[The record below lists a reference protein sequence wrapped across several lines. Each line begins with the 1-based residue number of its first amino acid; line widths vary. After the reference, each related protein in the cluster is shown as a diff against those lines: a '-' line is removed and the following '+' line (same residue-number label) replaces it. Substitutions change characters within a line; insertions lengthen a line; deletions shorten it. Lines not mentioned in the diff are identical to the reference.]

1 MKFHRYITRAYL
13 IAAVTALSAC
23 STQLPVVSRLD
34 SSGITVV
41 TLDDALVLARPAP
54 QLAAVVQDY
63 AYIGPVRVN
72 RMGEIDNYLWIG
84 FASTVDREFIN
95 ASTAQA
101 VTLALVVDG
110 QPMLLALDDW
120 STSLDH
126 PPYETAAPI
135 YATLAARA
143 SLDQIDRIASATSV
157 EALFIAENGV
167 IARYR
172 KWAGTWATWTL
183 FVDTN

>member
-1 MKFHRYITRAYL
+1 MILHRHIDRACL
-13 IAAVTALSAC
+13 IAAVAALSAC
-23 STQLPVVSRLD
+23 ATQVPVVSRLD

-41 TLDDALVLARPAP
+41 TLDDALVLSRPAP
-54 QLAAVVQDY
+54 RLAALVQDY

-72 RMGEIDNYLWIG
+72 RMGKIDHYLWVG

-95 ASTAQA
+95 ASTAEA

-110 QPMLLALDDW
+110 QPMILALDDW
-120 STSLDH
+120 STRLDH
-126 PPYETAAPI
+126 PPYDTAAPI
-135 YATLAARA
+135 YATLATPV

-157 EALFIAENGV
+157 EALFIAENAAV
-167 IARYR
+167 ARYR
-172 KWAGTWATWTL
+172 MWAGTWATWTL